1 MTNSG
6 QERTGTLLITGAT
19 GGMGRATA
27 LLAAERGHD
36 LLLAD
41 LSGERLAELA
51 AGCEAFGVEV
61 GHQVLDV
68 TRQEHRQELVRRTA
82 GGLTGIVHTVGLSPQ
97 MADWQRIVEVDL
109 TATVAMLEELRPQ
122 LLPGACAVAIS
133 SMSSY
138 LVPED
143 QALERRLAD
152 TLQPGSGDGLGS
164 LAGEFPP
171 LQNSGMAYA
180 YAKKALR
187 AWIEDSAGDW
197 GSEGKR
203 LASISPGLIDTEM
216 GRLENKAMDN
226 FEAMFSMVAL
236 GRLGDPADIARA
248 ALYLVSP
255 EAAYVSGCDLL
266 VDGGFVA
273 RFKAAQRQAG

>member
-152 TLQPGSGDGLGS
+152 TLQPGSGDR
-164 LAGEFPP
+164 LALLAEQFPP

-187 AWIEDSAGDW
+187 VWIEDNAGDW

-203 LASISPGLIDTEM
+203 LASISPGLIDTDM